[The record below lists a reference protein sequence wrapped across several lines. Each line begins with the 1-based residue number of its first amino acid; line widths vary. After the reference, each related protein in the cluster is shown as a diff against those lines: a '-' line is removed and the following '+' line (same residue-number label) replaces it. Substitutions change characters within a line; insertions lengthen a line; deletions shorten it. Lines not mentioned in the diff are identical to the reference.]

1 MGSSTVGINDN
12 AGVSPVG
19 SNVLILILIPVR
31 GRRKRRGSGCASVN
45 RVAGRPGRKRYY
57 S

>member
-1 MGSSTVGINDN
+1 MGSSAVGINDN

-19 SNVLILILIPVR
+19 SNTLILIPVR

-45 RVAGRPGRKRYY
+45 RVAGRLRQKGYY